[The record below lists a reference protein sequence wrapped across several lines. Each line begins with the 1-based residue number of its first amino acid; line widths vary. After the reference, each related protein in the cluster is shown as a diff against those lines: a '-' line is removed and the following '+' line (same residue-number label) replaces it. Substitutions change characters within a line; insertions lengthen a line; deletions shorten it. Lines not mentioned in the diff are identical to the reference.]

1 MIAKSA
7 AYKYLLCTYTP
18 ATAIYTYCHTLP
30 RHDAFTSV
38 RRPERYNAVACGEDE
53 QARFLAVEEFL
64 DHRLAARA
72 ASGNQRV
79 DRRLGLLARLG
90 DRHALARGEPIG
102 LAPHR
107 DRKSVVSGTSVPV
120 RVDRG
125 GRSIINKHTN
135 NIQASD
141 YGYKTLRSSAK
152 SRS

>member
-53 QARFLAVEEFL
+53 QARFLAVEECL

-72 ASGNQRV
+72 ASGDQRV

-102 LAPHR
+102 LDHHR
-107 DRKSVVSGTSVPV
+107 QREIVE
-120 RVDRG
+120 RG
-125 GRSIINKHTN
+125 ARAVARIDAFEPRGEIGRAHV
-135 NIQASD
+135 
-141 YGYKTLRSSAK
+141 
-152 SRS
+152 